1 MFDTGVAI
9 GGIDPTFDYIVSLL
23 APKAISYTASDYAD
37 FAEMKSDFEATGRI
51 KINVNHSDKTIFGSP
66 VTNWQFRA
74 WHDACHI
81 LANADFTF
89 EGEKRAASLQA
100 TQVLAL
106 DGPSLYDKARWIAL
120 IVAEVIGQGEFFI
133 QHNDFPA
140 NQRAFV
146 AGYLVE
152 NYPELLALPEFAP
165 NLANLVV
172 RY

>member
-1 MFDTGVAI
+1 MFELGIAI

-23 APKAISYTASDYAD
+23 APKGVSYTASDYAD
-37 FAEMKSDFEATGRI
+37 FEEMKSDFLATGRI

-74 WHDACHI
+74 WHDSCHI

-89 EGEKRAASLQA
+89 EGERKAAALQVS
-100 TQVLAL
+100 QVLAL
-106 DGPSLYDKARWIAL
+106 DGPSLYDKTRWVAL

-140 NQRAFV
+140 DQREFV
-146 AGYLVE
+146 KGYLFE
-152 NYPELLALPEFAP
+152 NYPEILSNPAFAP
-165 NLANLVV
+165 NLASLTV